1 MLSPPPSKTHPGNN
15 RQFSR
20 RTEKH
25 YYWIDL
31 IRFLAA
37 FLVMA
42 GHFRGAFFEEYS
54 VLPGSQQ
61 NPLVFIFYFVTRL
74 GYEAVVV
81 FFVLSGFLVGGKAME
96 RIRAN
101 SFKAKD
107 YAIDRFAR
115 IMLPLISALLFYL
128 PICLWFNGSIN
139 VVNWI
144 GCLVGMQG
152 VITGIPFGPLWSL
165 SYEMWFYVM
174 MFGIAVLFVSKTQ
187 KKIAFAVTVLLLS
200 MMVFVKLDVYYLWIW
215 FTGAI
220 VYFVKTDGL
229 KHRKLIVVTCLALIG
244 ILIVS
249 LQLMSGTRAIN
260 VNINMDLD
268 MYRKI
273 MSIILGMVVALFI
286 KIIID
291 FVPKS
296 KFSLSIN
303 RLGTKLAAFSYTIYL
318 THYPVMRLLENL
330 GAPKCESINF
340 VSVSLYVLWMATAI
354 IVAYIL
360 YWFFERN
367 TSKLKTYLKGIIK

>member
-1 MLSPPPSKTHPGNN
+1 MQNN
-15 RQFSR
+15 QANGQ
-20 RTEKH
+20 KIH

-54 VLPGSQQ
+54 VLPESQQ

-96 RIRAN
+96 RIRTN

-139 VVNWI
+139 VISWI
-144 GCLVGMQG
+144 GCLFGMQG

-165 SYEMWFYVM
+165 SYEIWFYVM
-174 MFGIAVLFVSKTQ
+174 MFGIAVLFISKTP
-187 KKIAFAVTVLLLS
+187 KKVALAITVLILS
-200 MMVFVKLDVYYLWIW
+200 MAIFVKLEVYYLWIW
-215 FTGAI
+215 FIGAI
-220 VYFVKTDGL
+220 VYFVKTYDW
-229 KHRKLIVVTCLALIG
+229 KHRKLFAITCLALIG

-260 VNINMDLD
+260 VNVDMDFD
-268 MYRKI
+268 IIRKI
-273 MSIILGMVVALFI
+273 VSIIFGIVVALFI
-286 KIIID
+286 KVIID

-303 RLGTKLAAFSYTIYL
+303 RLGTKLAAFSYTLYL
-318 THYPVMRLLENL
+318 THFPVMRLIEKL
-330 GAPKCESINF
+330 GAPKCESISF
-340 VSVSLYVLWMATAI
+340 VSVSLYVLWMAIAI

-367 TSKLKTYLKGIIK
+367 TPKLKKYLKGIIR